1 MGYWTLVLGTLAGTL
16 FWTVLTLAVRRCSL
30 VWPRWNE
37 IHEAIRFSWH
47 ILGARIGWYVY
58 SHADFAVAG
67 RILGKSPL
75 GSYTFAWSIAGIP
88 VEKVTALV
96 GRVTP
101 AVFSAVQSDKESL
114 RRYLVNLTEGLALVT
129 FPAAVGLALVADTL
143 VPFALGAKWQGAVVP
158 LQLLAAYATFRS
170 VITLLPQILNVTG
183 ETRFGMWN
191 AYLAAVV
198 LPIGFLVGARWGTTG
213 VAAAWLVL
221 HPLVTLPLYV
231 RVFARIELPLGR
243 YLRGLWPATSGA
255 VLMCAAVLAAKW
267 IEPRSWPAP
276 ARLAV
281 EASVGA
287 LTYILVLIFMHW
299 PRVEAFREMLRLA
312 RG

>member
-1 MGYWTLVLGTLAGTL
+1 VAGTL
-16 FWTVLTLAVRRCSL
+16 FWTLLTLAVRRCPF
-30 VWPRWNE
+30 VWPRWTE
-37 IHEAIRFSWH
+37 IHGAIRFSWH

-67 RILGKSPL
+67 RILGKGPL

-143 VPFALGAKWQGAVVP
+143 VPFALGEKWQGAVVP
-158 LQLLAAYATFRS
+158 LQFLAAYATFRS

-183 ETRFGMWN
+183 EARFGMWN
-191 AYLAAVV
+191 AFLAAAV
-198 LPIGFLVGARWGTTG
+198 LPAGFLLGARWGTTG
-213 VAAAWLVL
+213 IAAAWVVL
-221 HPLVTLPLYV
+221 HPLVTLPLYR
-231 RVFARIELPLGR
+231 RVFARIELPVGR

-255 VLMCAAVLAAKW
+255 LLMTAAVFSAKLL
-267 IEPRSWPAP
+267 EPDGWPAP

-281 EASVGA
+281 EASVGVLAYVLA
-287 LTYILVLIFMHW
+287 LLLLHR
-299 PRVEAFREMLRLA
+299 PRVDAFREMLRLA
-312 RG
+312 RR